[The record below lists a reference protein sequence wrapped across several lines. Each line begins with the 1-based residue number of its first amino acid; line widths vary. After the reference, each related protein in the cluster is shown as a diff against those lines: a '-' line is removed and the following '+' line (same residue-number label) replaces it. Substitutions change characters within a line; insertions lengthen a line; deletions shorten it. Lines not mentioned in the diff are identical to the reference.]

1 MPFIAHALPQAAIE
15 RGDVSA
21 GALVSITGVSFAPAV
36 IEEPR
41 FGGRVLRVVFD
52 DVPLPEFTA
61 LGRRWIGP
69 TREQVQDAI
78 AFGREC
84 RAAGVEEVAVHC
96 LHGKSRSTAIA
107 LALMADALGRG
118 GEGAAVEALLA
129 RDLTGKASPN
139 VGVVRVADEILGR
152 GHALEDALADRLPRF
167 VTWRAFWE
175 ERGLPPRESLGRG

>member
-1 MPFIAHALPQAAIE
+1 MPFIAHALPQAAVE

-21 GALVSITGVSFAPAV
+21 GALISITGVSFTRAV
-36 IEEPR
+36 IDER
-41 FGGRVLRVVFD
+41 QFGSRVLRLRFD
-52 DVPLPEFTA
+52 DVPLHEFTA

-69 TREQVQDAI
+69 TREQVLAAI
-78 AFGREC
+78 TFGREC

-96 LHGKSRSTAIA
+96 LHGRSRSTAIA
-107 LALMADALGRG
+107 LALIADAYGRG

-139 VGVVRVADEILGR
+139 IGIVRFADEILGR
-152 GHALEDALADRLPRF
+152 GRAIEDALADKVPRF

-175 ERGLPPRESLGRG
+175 ERGLSPRESLGRG